1 MILFRAI
8 FFELLA
14 PFFMTLMVTA
24 GLLVTEKVYRM
35 VKLLVDQQLNLEEVG
50 MMLLLLLPQVF
61 SLTFPL
67 AVVGAVFIT
76 VIRQSMDSEVV
87 ALRATGRSLL
97 SYAMPFFVFGLMVSL
112 ATTVITLWLQPLAGQ
127 KYRQLQAEMVR
138 WRAETKLVPG
148 VFNTEFGGK
157 AIRIGARGEGK
168 ELRDIFIADSEPG
181 ANTSVI
187 IARSGRI
194 DVDQDSG
201 QVVFRLRDG
210 EIYTMEKKNSLFR
223 DLHFDTLRYALN
235 YKPSRTFN
243 VKSIRTVG
251 TLDLIAGIRDPKM
264 KKRKRDGFNRELQ
277 RRAASPWAA
286 LAFALAALPMALVDP
301 RSGKRAGYMRAIFL
315 VAAYFIAWTAFKN
328 LMNSGRIPPEAMW
341 TPSALI
347 CGYGMLRLWQINVDA
362 DSLWRVFWRP

>member
-8 FFELLA
+8 FLELVS
-14 PFFMTLMVTA
+14 PFFMTLMVMA
-24 GLLVTEKVYRM
+24 GLLLTEKVYRM
-35 VKLLVDQQLNLEEVG
+35 VKLLVDQQLNLGEVG

-61 SLTFPL
+61 SLTLPL

-87 ALRATGRSLL
+87 AMRATGRGLF
-97 SYAMPFFVFGLMVSL
+97 SYAMPFLTFGLLVTL
-112 ATTVITLWLQPLAGQ
+112 ATGVIALWLQPLAGQ

-148 VFNTEFGGK
+148 VFNTEFGDK

-168 ELRDIFIADSEPG
+168 ELRDIFIADRNPG
-181 ANTSVI
+181 ADTSVI
-187 IARSGRI
+187 IARSGKI
-194 DVDQDSG
+194 NVDEASG
-201 QVVFRLRDG
+201 QVILQLRDG
-210 EIYTMEKKNSLFR
+210 EIYTMEKKTPLFR

-235 YKPSRTFN
+235 YKPARSFTVR
-243 VKSIRTVG
+243 SIRTIG
-251 TLDLIAGIRDPKM
+251 TLDLIRGIRDPKM
-264 KKRKRDGFNRELQ
+264 KQGNRDNLNRELQ

-315 VAAYFIAWTAFKN
+315 VAVYFIAWAAFKN

-341 TPSALI
+341 TPATLI

-362 DSLWRVFWRP
+362 NSLWRVFWRA